1 MKAARSLVI
10 AAAALVFAARLAG
23 QALERSIYVSVVNDA
38 GAPVPDLGPSDFI
51 VREDNVAREV
61 LRVAPAD
68 EPMQIAV
75 LVDTSQTARD
85 NVSYMRQALP
95 PFVTAV
101 TNPSEAGAKNDVAL
115 IAFGER
121 PTILTDYT
129 SRLPDLEKGITRIWS
144 QQEAGAYLLDALI
157 EVCQGIRKREA
168 RRPVIVAIAIEGP
181 ELSYR
186 QYDQV
191 LGPLRDSGAP
201 FYALMIGTPSGDISD
216 EGRSRSIV
224 LDRGPAETGGR
235 RDQLLTG
242 MALTDRLKQLANQL
256 THQYRVT
263 YARPQSLIPPERVTV
278 STSRPGLLAR
288 GTPVKE
294 RQEKP

>member
-1 MKAARSLVI
+1 MKAAGFLVV
-10 AAAALVFAARLAG
+10 AAALLSGSRLAG
-23 QALERSIYVSVVNDA
+23 QALERSMYVSVVNDA

-85 NVSYMRQALP
+85 NVSYMRTALP
-95 PFVTAV
+95 PFVTAL
-101 TNPSEAGAKNDVAL
+101 TNPSDAGAKNEVAL

-121 PTILTDYT
+121 PTIITDYT
-129 SRLPDLEKGITRIWS
+129 SRVSDLQKGITRIWS
-144 QQEAGAYLLDALI
+144 QTEAGAYLLDALI

-168 RRPVIVAIAIEGP
+168 RRPVIVAIAIEGR

-191 LGPLRDSGAP
+191 LGPLGDSGAP
-201 FYALMIGTPSGDISD
+201 FYALMIGTPSGDLSD

-242 MALTDRLKQLANQL
+242 MALNDKLKQLANQL
-256 THQYRVT
+256 MHQYRVT

-278 STSRPGLLAR
+278 STSRPGLTAR
-288 GTPVKE
+288 GTLAKE